1 MVPIKDIAIITHPM
15 SGNHIPPFPRPHLES
30 FEAPIRTQMMVEYL
44 RKAGYLGK
52 LTNKRAPKASF
63 EDILSVHSPYLLDS
77 VRVLSNLGS
86 GVLGESAYASPGL
99 LDSALLAVG
108 GAEYAAE
115 LVVKGHFTHTL
126 SIMRPPGHHASKSTP
141 SGLCYFNNIAIAVR
155 KVQESESVKKVSII
169 DTDDHFG
176 NGTSEI
182 FYADPSVQYIG
193 LHEYDYEMFG
203 VGHYDEIGYGEGL
216 GTNVNIPLLEGA
228 SDASYSSAFER
239 IVIPAVE
246 AFSPD
251 LIAISLGLDTHYAD
265 PVGNMNLDT
274 SSYYKIG
281 MHIDDLTKRA
291 DALGSFSV
299 LEGGYNPML
308 LGPSVRLTI
317 DGLTGIEM
325 EKMDDQIDRLQDEE
339 IESSNEEIISTVLST
354 MKKYW

>member
-1 MVPIKDIAIITHPM
+1 MAFNELAIITHPK
-15 SGNHIPPFPRPHLES
+15 SGDHIPPFPRPHLES
-30 FEAPIRTQMMVEYL
+30 FEAPIRTQMIVEYL
-44 RKAGYLGK
+44 RKVGYLEK

-77 VRVLSNLGS
+77 VRLLSDLGS

-99 LDSALLAVG
+99 LNSALLAVG

-115 LVVKGHFTHTL
+115 LVVNNKFKHTL

-141 SGLCYFNNIAIAVR
+141 SGLCYFNNIAIAIR
-155 KVQESESVKKVSII
+155 KAQQSEHVKKVSII

-182 FYADPSVQYIG
+182 FYADPHVQYIG
-193 LHEYDYEMFG
+193 IHEYDYEMFG

-228 SDASYSSAFER
+228 SDASYSRAFER
-239 IVIPAVE
+239 VVIPAIEV
-246 AFSPD
+246 FSPD
-251 LIAISLGLDTHYAD
+251 LIAVSLGLDTHYAD

-281 MHIDDLTKRA
+281 RYIDDLTSRTN
-291 DALGSFSV
+291 ALGSFSV

-308 LGPSVRLTI
+308 LGPSIRLTI
-317 DGLTGIEM
+317 EGLSGMKM
-325 EKMDDQIDRLQDEE
+325 EKMDDQIDRLEDEE
-339 IESSNEEIISTVLST
+339 IAASNEEIISTVHSIV
-354 MKKYW
+354 KKYW

>member
-1 MVPIKDIAIITHPM
+1 MILD
-15 SGNHIPPFPRPHLES
+15 
-30 FEAPIRTQMMVEYL
+30 YL
-44 RKAGYLGK
+44 RRVGYLDN
-52 LTNKRAPKASF
+52 LTNKRAPMVSF
-63 EDILSVHSPYLLDS
+63 DDILSVHSPYLLDS
-77 VRVLSNLGS
+77 VRVLSELGS

-108 GAEYAAE
+108 GAAYAAE
-115 LVVKGHFTHTL
+115 LVVNGKFKHTL
-126 SIMRPPGHHASKSTP
+126 SIMRPPGHHASRSNP

-155 KVQESESVKKVSII
+155 KVQESESVKRVSII

-203 VGHYDEIGYGEGL
+203 VGHYDEIGYGEGI

-228 SDASYSSAFER
+228 SDASYLSAFER
-239 IVIPAVE
+239 IVTPAVE
-246 AFSPD
+246 KFSPD
-251 LIAISLGLDTHYAD
+251 LIGVSLGLDTHYAD

-281 MHIDDLTKRA
+281 QYIDDLTERTEA
-291 DALGSFSV
+291 VGSFSV

-308 LGPSVRLTI
+308 LGPSIQLTI
-317 DGLTGIEM
+317 DGLAGIEM
-325 EKMDDQIDRLQDEE
+325 KKMEDQIERVQDEE
-339 IESSNEEIISTVLST
+339 IAASNEEIISTVLSI
-354 MKKYW
+354 MKKCW